1 MSEKINHFNQVASAV
16 RYQITSGESEGLN
29 VIDCNNGKIR
39 FLLNESKGLDI
50 MQLYHQGVNVSFIS
64 KNGFTSRE
72 INFDN
77 RFEGGMLYTCGF
89 DSVGGREGYETHGSY
104 HLTKANVTKIECL
117 DSGITIEAELR
128 NSALFGKNL
137 LIKRKV
143 YTEINGD
150 SVTVSDTLINEAYRP
165 ENYSVLYHVN
175 FGYPMLDE
183 GAYITADIEKTTPRT
198 DWAKQNLTTFNVIE
212 APTPLKEET
221 CYYHNL
227 KTPKISLTNEKL
239 GKKCTL
245 TYSNDTLDKF
255 IEWKSM
261 ASGDYALGLEP
272 TTTLLDENF
281 KYKVIPAKSSVEFFV
296 KITVENV

>member
-1 MSEKINHFNQVASAV
+1 MNEKINHFSQIASAV
-16 RYQITSGESEGLN
+16 RYQITSGANEGLN

-39 FLLNESKGLDI
+39 FLLNESKGLDV
-50 MQLYHQGVNVSFIS
+50 MQLYHQGVNLSFIS

-89 DSVGGREGYETHGSY
+89 DSVGGRDGYETHGSF
-104 HLTKANVTKIECL
+104 HLTKANVTKIECT
-117 DSGITIEAELR
+117 DGGITVEAELR

-137 LIKRKV
+137 LIKRRV
-143 YTEINGD
+143 FTEINGD

-165 ENYSVLYHVN
+165 ENYAVLFHVN

-183 GAYITADIEKTTPRT
+183 GAYVTADFKNTVPRT
-198 DWAKQNLTTFNVIE
+198 DWAKQNLSTFNVIE
-212 APTPLKEET
+212 APIPLKEET
-221 CYYHNL
+221 CYYHELNS
-227 KTPKISLTNEKL
+227 PEISLTNENL

-245 TYSNDTLDKF
+245 TYSKNTLDKF

-281 KYKVIPAKSSVEFFV
+281 KYKIINPGESVEFFI
-296 KITVENV
+296 KIKVENV